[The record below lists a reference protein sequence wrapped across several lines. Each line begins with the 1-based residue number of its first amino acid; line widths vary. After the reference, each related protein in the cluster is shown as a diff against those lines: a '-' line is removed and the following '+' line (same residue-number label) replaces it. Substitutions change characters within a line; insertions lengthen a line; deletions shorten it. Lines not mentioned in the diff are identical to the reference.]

1 MRYFSLK
8 HLFLIA
14 ALENIDFSYNI
25 GRYLYFVEY
34 ALPTPPLGYCFVVFK
49 YVSII
54 HLWTQV
60 AWRKG
65 CWENLKEYY
74 YTIRKSIT
82 GDVSV
87 APCKVYL
94 WHENHQVNAAYLSY
108 LFDQKKIQFFFLHGH
123 SLGTRVSCHS
133 RHSSTPGTLALKA
146 LRYSK
151 HLGTGHLRHF
161 I

>member
-34 ALPTPPLGYCFVVFK
+34 ALPIPPLGYCFVVFK

-94 WHENHQVNAAYLSY
+94 WHENHQVNAAYLTK
-108 LFDQKKIQFFFLHGH
+108 LFIWSKKDPIFFSTWTLTRH
-123 SLGTRVSCHS
+123 SGILPLKTLEYS
-133 RHSSTPGTLALKA
+133 RHSGT
-146 LRYSK
+146 
-151 HLGTGHLRHF
+151 
-161 I
+161 